1 MLDPVKLRVLRS
13 VAATGSIRA
22 SAEALGYTPS
32 AVSQQLSGL
41 RRETGVDLVERSG
54 RGIEITP
61 AGAEIAR
68 AAGTALDALDDVQR
82 LAANLRDGRSGTL
95 TFAYMT
101 SVAATWVPRLA
112 QDVRVAFPDLSL
124 TLLHRDCSV
133 SELDLRG
140 DVLIADDI
148 DAEPGT
154 DWQLCDLLEESYVA
168 LVPSSHPL
176 ASRESVALADLA
188 EIPWATDDPL
198 DSTWFAR
205 ILSACH
211 AAGFTPRVEVN
222 PPDYSAV
229 LGFIASGGF
238 VSVQP
243 SLLEQNPPPGVVVL
257 PLRSPAPRRSLQVWV
272 RRSSAKNPAVQFM
285 VQRLW
290 AIAAEHAERIP
301 GITLLGEPP
310 QYAAAPSRAPS
321 GATAG

>member
-13 VAATGSIRA
+13 VTATGSIRA
-22 SAEALGYTPS
+22 SADALGYTPS
-32 AVSQQLSGL
+32 AVSQQLSAL
-41 RRETGVDLVERSG
+41 RREVGIDLIERSG

-61 AGAEIAR
+61 AGTEIAR
-68 AAGTALDALDDVQR
+68 AAGTALDALEDVQR
-82 LAANLRDGRSGTL
+82 LATKLREGRTGTL

-101 SVAATWVPRLA
+101 SVAATWVPSLA
-112 QDVRVAFPDLSL
+112 QDVRKAFPDLSL

-148 DAEPGT
+148 DAEPGA
-154 DWQLCDLLEESYVA
+154 DWQCCDLLEESYVA
-168 LVPSSHPL
+168 LVPSGHPL
-176 ASRESVALADLA
+176 ASLDSVALSDLA

-198 DSTWFAR
+198 DSTWFGR
-205 ILSACH
+205 ILSVCH
-211 AAGFTPRVEVN
+211 AAGFSPQVEVN

-257 PLRSPAPRRSLQVWV
+257 PLRGPAPRRRLQVWV
-272 RRSSAKNPAVQFM
+272 RRSSAGNPAVRFM

-301 GITLLGEPP
+301 DITLLGAPP
-310 QYAAAPSRAPS
+310 RSVAVTSPAPVDAPV
-321 GATAG
+321 G